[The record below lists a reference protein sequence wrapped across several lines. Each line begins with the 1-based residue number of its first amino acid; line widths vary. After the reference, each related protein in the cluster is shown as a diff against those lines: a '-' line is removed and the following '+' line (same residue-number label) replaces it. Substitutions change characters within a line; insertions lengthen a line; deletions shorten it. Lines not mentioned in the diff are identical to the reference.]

1 MIENKQF
8 YYGTVI
14 FFKNDP
20 GWGFI
25 AKDEGGSDIFVHFS
39 DLNGQKGFRTLK
51 AKARVKFQIGTTIQG
66 KPKAINVTVVNDE

>member
-25 AKDEGGSDIFVHFS
+25 SKDEGGTDIFVHFS
-39 DLNGQKGFRTLK
+39 DINCKGFKTLK
-51 AKARVKFQIGTTIQG
+51 ANTRVKYQMGVTVQG
-66 KPKAINVTVVNDE
+66 KPKAINVSVVTDE